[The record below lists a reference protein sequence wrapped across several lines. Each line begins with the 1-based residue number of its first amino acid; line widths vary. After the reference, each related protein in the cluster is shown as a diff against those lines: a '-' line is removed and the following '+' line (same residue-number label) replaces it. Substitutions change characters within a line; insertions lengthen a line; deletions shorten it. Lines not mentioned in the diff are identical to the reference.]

1 MNTELY
7 IVPGEAEGL
16 RADAW
21 LASVCG
27 RSRSRVQ
34 VLIDGGHVRLRGA
47 EGGTTPFLAASHRV
61 SAGMAFEIEEPPPAP
76 TGVVAQDIPLS
87 IVYEDDAI
95 LVLDKPPGLVVHP
108 APGHGDGTLVNA
120 LLHHCG
126 GRLPVI
132 NGEERPGIVHRLDQF
147 TSGLLAV
154 AKTDAA
160 LRGLAAQFQGGGVHK
175 TYLALVHGI
184 PRPATG
190 HVETLIGRSPTDRK
204 RMAVVE
210 RNGRPAV
217 TDYRTAD
224 IFLASDAAMLEVEI
238 ATGRTHQIRVHLRYV
253 GHPVAGDPVYGNAR
267 RDNALGVPRGRQFL
281 HAWRLRI
288 AHPTTG
294 EALAFE
300 APPPEDFEAARRLLK
315 GTGR

>member
-1 MNTELY
+1 MTVEKMELVIPLEY
-7 IVPGEAEGL
+7 EECRVDKCVSELMGDRL
-16 RADAW
+16 
-21 LASVCG
+21 
-27 RSRSRVQ
+27 SRSAIQKLIKSGELLVNGTECKTSTCVQ
-34 VLIDGGHVRLRGA
+34 VDDV
-47 EGGTTPFLAASHRV
+47 V
-61 SAGMAFEIEEPPPAP
+61 SFMLKDPIEPNIE
-76 TGVVAQDIPLS
+76 AQDIPLG
-87 IVYEDDAI
+87 ILYEDEDLLI
-95 LVLDKPPGLVVHP
+95 VDKPKGMVVHP

-238 ATGRTHQIRVHLRYV
+238 ATGRTHQIRVHLRHV

-294 EALAFE
+294 KALAFE
-300 APPPEDFEAARRLLK
+300 TPPPEDFEAARRLLK